1 MIHQYYRPSNIQ
13 EALEL
18 LSRENTNTGLLLS
31 QSLTD
36 IFPTQAVDEII
47 DLQAIG
53 YDRIEQDGGTSIIG
67 AFTTIQDVADSP
79 HLPDAIRE
87 IARNESNNIFR
98 SMRTVISLIIHDA
111 DKSVLVSAL
120 RACQA
125 TVIVHTLSDTQE
137 IPIDEFIARATDI
150 FSASLP
156 TVITL
161 KSIGTLDYEVVAR
174 TPKDKPIVSVVVHQ
188 SETGE
193 QQIVV
198 MGADSESQGDF
209 RGSWQYRQAMSQVL
223 TERILNRMGR
233 SSDNH
238 NTLQGRD

>member
-1 MIHQYYRPSNIQ
+1 MIQQYYRPPNI
-13 EALEL
+13 EVALEL
-18 LSRENTNTGLLLS
+18 LGREDTNASLLLS
-31 QSLTD
+31 QSLMD
-36 IFPTQAVDEII
+36 LFPTQAVDEII

-67 AFTTIQDVADSP
+67 AFATIQDVADSP
-79 HLPDAIRE
+79 HFPDVFRE
-87 IARNESNNIFR
+87 IALNESNNIFR

-111 DKSVLVSAL
+111 DESVLVSAL

-125 TVIVHTLSDTQE
+125 TVIVHSLSGTHE
-137 IPIDEFIARATDI
+137 IPIDEFIAQATDI
-150 FSASLP
+150 LSTSLP
-156 TVITL
+156 ISINL

-188 SETGE
+188 TETGE

-209 RGSWQYRQAMSQVL
+209 RGSAQYRQAMSQVL

-233 SSDNH
+233 
-238 NTLQGRD
+238 GE